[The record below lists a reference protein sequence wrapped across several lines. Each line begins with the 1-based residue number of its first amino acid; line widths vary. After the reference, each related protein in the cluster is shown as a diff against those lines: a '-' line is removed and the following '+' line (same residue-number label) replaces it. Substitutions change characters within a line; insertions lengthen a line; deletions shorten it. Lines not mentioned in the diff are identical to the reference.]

1 MAAFTSKKF
10 SWRQGYSY
18 RVSAEVVGE
27 ALENIEQRDGEVTS
41 RSFLDYSRPE
51 ESETHSMFEWDDS
64 VAAEKYRLKQAACI
78 INQLEVRLVCE
89 GAPAEDKRVEIVPA
103 FVNAQRKTAPM
114 TSARFVNVVS
124 AMDNDETRDHV
135 LHNALRELR
144 AFRDKYRTVS
154 QFASLF
160 KAVDELIEGLK
171 EDAG

>member
-1 MAAFTSKKF
+1 MF
-10 SWRQGYSY
+10 
-18 RVSAEVVGE
+18 
-27 ALENIEQRDGEVTS
+27 
-41 RSFLDYSRPE
+41 FL
-51 ESETHSMFEWDDS
+51 HGLW
-64 VAAEKYRLKQAACI
+64 
-78 INQLEVRLVCE
+78 
-89 GAPAEDKRVEIVPA
+89 VEIVPA

-124 AMDNDETRDHV
+124 AMDDDETRDHV

-171 EDAG
+171 DDAG